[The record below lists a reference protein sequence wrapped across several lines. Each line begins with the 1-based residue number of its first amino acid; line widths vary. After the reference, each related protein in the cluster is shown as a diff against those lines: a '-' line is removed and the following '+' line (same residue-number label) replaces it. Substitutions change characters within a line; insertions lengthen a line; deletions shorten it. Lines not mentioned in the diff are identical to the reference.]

1 MELIV
6 RKRLLG
12 STALLA
18 VALTAQNAA
27 AAEKI
32 NLSLGGYFDAFI
44 VAGSQD
50 EGAGQ
55 SAAGFRGHGIGRES
69 EIFFR
74 GSTTLD
80 NGIKFGVNIQLEGE
94 TSADQIDES
103 YIFAEGGFGR
113 IELGSEDPAT
123 DAMHY
128 GAPNPIGKASINSPD
143 NIHIQTGGNAA
154 ASPATIANISG
165 DNDKIT
171 YFTPRF
177 GGFQLGASYTPDATE
192 EAAGALR
199 AANTAGQQSEIV
211 EVAIN
216 YEGSFGEVGVNVSG
230 AYAAGDLEVAAA
242 GAQDQEQWAI
252 GASVTFGGF
261 EVGAA
266 YRQDDLGTTGTNTD
280 REDIA
285 VGISY
290 GTGPWTIGAQYAIG
304 EVEAGAAGGKDTSE
318 GLELGAVYNVG
329 PGIDLTGGVQFWNLD
344 DNLNAA
350 ANENDATIFII
361 GTNIS
366 F

>member
-1 MELIV
+1 M
-6 RKRLLG
+6 G
-12 STALLA
+12 TTAL
-18 VALTAQNAA
+18 VAAGIAA
-27 AAEKI
+27 PGIQAAEKI
-32 NLSLGGYFDAFI
+32 RLTLGGYFDAFI

-74 GSTTLD
+74 GKTRLD
-80 NGIKFGVNIQLEGE
+80 NGIEFGVNVQLEGE

-103 YIFAEGGFGR
+103 YIWSEGRFGR
-113 IELGSEDPAT
+113 IELGSEDPVT
-123 DAMHY
+123 DSMHV
-128 GAPNPIGKASINSPD
+128 GAPNPIGSAAINSPD
-143 NIHIQTGGNAA
+143 NLHIQTGGNAA

-165 DNDKIT
+165 DSDKLS

-177 GGFQLGASYTPDATE
+177 AGFQLGASYTPDNTE
-192 EAAGALR
+192 EAGGALR

-216 YEGSFGEVGVNVSG
+216 YEGSFGDVGLALSG
-230 AYAAGDLEVAAA
+230 GYAAADLEVAAA
-242 GAQDQEQWAI
+242 GAKNQRQWSVG
-252 GASVTFGGF
+252 GALTFGGF
-261 EVGAA
+261 ELGAA
-266 YRQDDLGTTGTNTD
+266 WRQDDLGTTGSNTD
-280 REDIA
+280 REDLA

-290 GTGPWTIGAQYAIG
+290 GTGAWTIGAQYAIG

-318 GLELGAVYNVG
+318 GLELGATYSVG
-329 PGIDLTGGVQFWNLD
+329 PGIDLTGGVQFWKLD
-344 DNLNAA
+344 DNLNAPGS
-350 ANENDATIFII
+350 ENDATIFII